1 MRALL
6 LVLSTAILLIGCK
19 DPGTRAY
26 ENCLVEME
34 KASQQATGADRAI
47 TEAEKAFAKTAGAMV
62 QVMGN
67 NVCKS
72 IKTACESDPNGQICE
87 AAITQY
93 R

>member
-1 MRALL
+1 MRLFLLISLAGLL
-6 LVLSTAILLIGCK
+6 LVGCK

-34 KASQQATGADRAI
+34 KASKQATGADRAK

-62 QVMGN
+62 QAMGN
-67 NVCKS
+67 NVCAS
-72 IKTACESDPNGQICE
+72 IKTACESEPNGQICQS
-87 AAITQY
+87 AITQY